1 MPERAFPVVY
11 ARDVERSAR
20 FYQRLGFEAHF
31 RLPPQGDADYVG
43 LRRGSYELAVTPSTR
58 PSS

>member
-20 FYQRLGFEAHF
+20 FYQRLVLQPHLLFASLIVCAAGAG
-31 RLPPQGDADYVG
+31 LVAPP
-43 LRRGSYELAVTPSTR
+43 PS
-58 PSS
+58 